1 MLKQALKGEPTPN
14 LVEEPVPGS
23 IASATATEKDSGEK
37 ADRQFSQDELRM
49 SWLQFAEQQKTNE
62 PRMYSILITNIPEK
76 REDSVLKVRLANRS
90 QETHFNEIKNR
101 LVNFLHR
108 ELQNSKIDIELEVIE
123 SENTENKLYTTKDKY
138 DYLVQKNP
146 ALASMKQQLNLDF
159 D

>member
-1 MLKQALKGEPTPN
+1 
-14 LVEEPVPGS
+14 
-23 IASATATEKDSGEK
+23 
-37 ADRQFSQDELRM
+37 
-49 SWLQFAEQQKTNE
+49 
-62 PRMYSILITNIPEK
+62 MYSILITNIPEK
-76 REDSVLKVRLANRS
+76 SEDSVLKVRLANRS

-123 SENTENKLYTTKDKY
+123 SDSTENKLYTTKDKY